1 MFVPER
7 SLQLAI
13 LRQIQLQLFRGFY
26 GFEGQVDLFGSVVEM
41 RGDSYGIEARF
52 VDAADSDAVFVHQVG
67 LQVCVG
73 DVGKAEGSYGAV
85 GGGFYV
91 FLGPI
96 LDQPHNFYLL
106 LKHLVGVT
114 ILRQIIME

>member
-1 MFVPER
+1 
-7 SLQLAI
+7 
-13 LRQIQLQLFRGFY
+13 
-26 GFEGQVDLFGSVVEM
+26 M

-85 GGGFYV
+85 GGAG
-91 FLGPI
+91 GE
-96 LDQPHNFYLL
+96 D
-106 LKHLVGVT
+106 VGVE
-114 ILRQIIME
+114 LLQAVAVY